1 MKSIE
6 EAIQQS
12 HGFRNPYH
20 KATVNLIYSG
30 RWIINMHNELFNQ
43 FKLTIQQYNVL
54 RILKGQYP
62 HALTVKLIQTRMLD
76 KASDASRVVEGLRK
90 KALVQREL
98 NVKDRR
104 RVDVII
110 TQKGIQLLNSIE
122 QRSAEMDSFL
132 SNLNTEEIQTLNS
145 LLDKIRS

>member
-6 EAIQQS
+6 EAIQQL

-43 FKLTIQQYNVL
+43 FRLTIQQYNVL

-62 HALTVKLIQTRMLD
+62 HALTVKLIQIRMLD

-90 KALVQREL
+90 KGLVERGL
-98 NVKDRR
+98 NAKDRR

-110 TQKGIQLLNSIE
+110 TQKGIYLLNSIE
-122 QRSAEMDSFL
+122 ERSAEMDSFL
-132 SNLNTEEIQTLNS
+132 SNLNKVEIQTLNT
-145 LLDKIRS
+145 LLDKIPS

>member
-1 MKSIE
+1 MRSIE

-12 HGFRNPYH
+12 RSFRNPYH

-30 RWIINMHNELFNQ
+30 RWIINMHNELFND
-43 FKLTIQQYNVL
+43 FGLTIQQYNVL

-62 HALTVKLIQTRMLD
+62 RALTVKLIQLRMLD

-90 KALVQREL
+90 KGLVQREL
-98 NVKDRR
+98 NSEDRR

-110 TQKGIQLLNSIE
+110 TQKGIQLLSSIE
-122 QRSAEMDSFL
+122 KRSEEMDRFL
-132 SNLNTEEIQTLNS
+132 SNLDKEEIKVLNN

>member
-1 MKSIE
+1 
-6 EAIQQS
+6 
-12 HGFRNPYH
+12 
-20 KATVNLIYSG
+20 
-30 RWIINMHNELFNQ
+30 
-43 FKLTIQQYNVL
+43 
-54 RILKGQYP
+54 
-62 HALTVKLIQTRMLD
+62 MLD

-98 NVKDRR
+98 NVTDRR

-110 TQKGIQLLNSIE
+110 TQKGIHLLNSIE
-122 QRSAEMDSFL
+122 QRSAEMDNFL